1 MGMKIGKVVS
11 GLSVAVCLLFS
22 AIDTSTAAEAQERF
36 DADKAF
42 GLYNE
47 VITGKRK
54 FESLTEPEKRQVQR
68 VYEALVAGQ
77 VINGSEE
84 GCKNA
89 RDDAKSAANGFEYDD
104 RKFTN
109 CAKSKDLDNNCKR
122 EFKRAKDAFEE
133 YNSAVS
139 NVNSKCD

>member
-1 MGMKIGKVVS
+1 MKIGKVVRA
-11 GLSVAVCLLFS
+11 LSVAVCLLFS
-22 AIDTSTAAEAQERF
+22 AIDTSTAAEAQEKF
-36 DADKAF
+36 VADKAF

-68 VYEALVAGQ
+68 VYEALIAGR
-77 VINGSEE
+77 GDTGPEDCE
-84 GCKNA
+84 NA
-89 RDDAKSAANGFEYDD
+89 RNDAESAANEFEYDD
-104 RKFTN
+104 QKFAN
-109 CAKSKDLDNNCKR
+109 CAKSKDLDNNCER

-139 NVNSKCD
+139 NVDSECD